1 MGLLAAP
8 LAVPAVNAGRLR
20 HMVNDREIKAVVF
33 DFGQTL
39 ADSSQGFRTAE
50 AEAQKRLFSYLGKTS
65 WGDFIAIY
73 REIRKTRQD
82 SSDFSRKDMWV
93 QVCSRYG
100 AASDRLLFEQ
110 LEKDYWNTVEA
121 QTELFPE
128 ALSTLKELAA
138 RYRLAL
144 ITNTQ
149 GQEQSGNHRISRFPS
164 LKPLFREIIVAGG
177 GGLPPKP
184 HPAPFRHCVT
194 RLDLYPREVV
204 FVGDDW
210 RIDICGAG
218 SIGMQ
223 PIWLKHHSVKRSWP
237 SVTARV
243 PVITSLEELLGLESL
258 LRAEG
263 AEWRSLLPPNGKN
276 FGAEIAAWEEF
287 RAGEEGPI
295 PLKNGHR

>member
-1 MGLLAAP
+1 
-8 LAVPAVNAGRLR
+8 
-20 HMVNDREIKAVVF
+20 MVNDREIKAVLF

-50 AEAQKRLFSYLGKTS
+50 AEAQKRLFSYLGKNS
-65 WGDFIAIY
+65 WDDFITIY
-73 REIRKTRQD
+73 RQIRKTRQD

-110 LEKDYWNTVEA
+110 WEKDYWNTVEER
-121 QTELFPE
+121 TELFPE

-164 LKPLFREIIVAGG
+164 LKQLFREIIVAGG

-184 HPAPFRHCVT
+184 HPAPFRHCLT
-194 RLDLYPREVV
+194 RMDLFPREVV

-223 PIWLKHHSVKRSWP
+223 PIWLKHHSVKRNWP
-237 SVTARV
+237 SVKASV

-258 LRAEG
+258 LCRDG
-263 AEWRSLLPPNGKN
+263 AALRSLQPLNGTT
-276 FGAEIAAWEEF
+276 FGAEIAVLEEF
-287 RAGEEGPI
+287 GESKEGPI
-295 PLKNGHR
+295 PVNNGH